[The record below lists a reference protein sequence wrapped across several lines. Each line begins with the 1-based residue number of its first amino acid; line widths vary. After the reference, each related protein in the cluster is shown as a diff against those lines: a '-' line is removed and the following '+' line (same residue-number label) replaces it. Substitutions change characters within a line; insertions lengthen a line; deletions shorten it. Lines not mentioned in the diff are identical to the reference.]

1 MFFSVNYENR
11 TQKIKESTKDSIFIC
26 HTGMSMSE
34 QKPSHKKH
42 TSNSTTITMNEDL
55 KEFIPTE
62 EQEDIS
68 KTLDAKL
75 KDKKPKGK
83 CSICRVHPA
92 KSVCIKCG
100 NSVCSSCYFTM
111 VGLCQNCLS
120 KETIEKWKNK
130 KTDWKKILDVD
141 WVH

>member
-1 MFFSVNYENR
+1 MN
-11 TQKIKESTKDSIFIC
+11 
-26 HTGMSMSE
+26 GL
-34 QKPSHKKH
+34 KPALKKQP
-42 TSNSTTITMNEDL
+42 SKNITVEMNEDL
-55 KEFIPTE
+55 KQWLSLD
-62 EQEDIS
+62 EQEIIS
-68 KTLDAKL
+68 KTMEAKL
-75 KDKKPKGK
+75 KDKKPRGK

-120 KETIEKWKNK
+120 KSTVEKWKNK

-141 WVH
+141 WVD

>member
-1 MFFSVNYENR
+1 M
-11 TQKIKESTKDSIFIC
+11 TKAK
-26 HTGMSMSE
+26 SMT
-34 QKPSHKKH
+34 KKGVIQPP
-42 TSNSTTITMNEDL
+42 NVTMNADL
-55 KEFIPTE
+55 KQWVSAE
-62 EQEDIS
+62 EQADIT
-68 KTLDAKL
+68 KTLDEQL

-120 KETIEKWKNK
+120 KDTIEKWKNK
-130 KTDWKKILDVD
+130 KTDWKKILEVD
-141 WVH
+141 WVD